1 MSKVYKSLFAA
12 AVMILVLASAGC
24 AEMPAGND
32 PGWSGGLSPEEQGGD
47 DNDPGY
53 LTPAT
58 PYPTATSSMA
68 APTLSKPTET
78 QPTQDPYVTLFN
90 KTIEFSPA
98 HLRDAYS
105 FNLTAPPLIIE
116 FDVEPKMITRE
127 KHTTSD
133 YGKKKDIV
141 VKQEYPSED
150 SWFLVTIRERES
162 GKIVAEDG
170 FGKGFGTATDK
181 RIYRGERG
189 DYLIEL
195 SGNEA
200 KVHVTMRAGGI

>member
-24 AEMPAGND
+24 AEMPPGSD
-32 PGWSGGLSPEEQGGD
+32 PGWSGGLSPEETGGED
-47 DNDPGY
+47 DDPGY

-58 PYPTATSSMA
+58 PYPTATSAMA
-68 APTLSKPTET
+68 GPTLSRPTEVP
-78 QPTQDPYVTLFN
+78 PTPDPYVTLYDR
-90 KTIEFSPA
+90 TTEFSPA
-98 HLRDAYS
+98 HPRDAYS

-116 FDVEPKMITRE
+116 FDVEPKMVTRE

-133 YGKKKDIV
+133 YGSKKDVV
-141 VKQEYPSED
+141 VKQTYPSED
-150 SWFLVTIRERES
+150 AWFTVTVRERES

-181 RIYRGERG
+181 RIYLGKYG

-195 SGNEA
+195 SGNEV
-200 KVHVTMRAGGI
+200 KVHVEMRAGGV

>member
-24 AEMPAGND
+24 AEMPASND
-32 PGWSGGLSPEEQGGD
+32 PGWSGGLSPEEQGGED
-47 DNDPGY
+47 DDPGY

-58 PYPTATSSMA
+58 PYPTATGSMA
-68 APTLSKPTET
+68 GPTLSRPTET